1 MTTLERQLPAED
13 TATSGSGIIGSSVTR
28 KVDDRQL
35 RGDGR
40 FADDVEPAHLLH
52 MAVGRCPYLHA
63 RIVRTA
69 IELRSV
75 LRPVLGP
82 PQLPYY
88 ALPQDVATH
97 EGQAVVSVVATNPTV
112 VDGQARGA
120 LAQGF
125 GAALTEEPGSL
136 MEYFVP
142 TAGTA
147 TEVPDVHLD
156 PAPGDLPDGGVGY

>member
-1 MTTLERQLPAED
+1 VTTLERQLPAED
-13 TATSGSGIIGSSVTR
+13 T
-28 KVDDRQL
+28 
-35 RGDGR
+35 GDGR
-40 FADDVEPAHLLH
+40 FADYVEPAHLLH
-52 MAVGRCPYLHA
+52 MAVGRCPYPHA

-69 IELRSV
+69 IEPRSV
-75 LRPVLGP
+75 LRPVPGA

-112 VDGQARGA
+112 VDGQTRGA

-125 GAALTEEPGSL
+125 GAALTEELRYDRETGQLVNGSL

>member
-13 TATSGSGIIGSSVTR
+13 T
-28 KVDDRQL
+28 
-35 RGDGR
+35 GDGR
-40 FADDVEPAHLLH
+40 FADYVEPAHLLH
-52 MAVGRCPYLHA
+52 MAVGRCPYPHA

-69 IELRSV
+69 IEPRSV
-75 LRPVLGP
+75 LRPVPGA

-112 VDGQARGA
+112 VDGRAGGV

-125 GAALTEEPGSL
+125 GAALTEELRYDRETGQLVNGSL

-142 TAGTA
+142 RAGTA
-147 TEVPDVHLD
+147 IEVLDVHLD

>member
-13 TATSGSGIIGSSVTR
+13 T
-28 KVDDRQL
+28 
-35 RGDGR
+35 GDGR
-40 FADDVEPAHLLH
+40 FPDDVEPAHLLH
-52 MAVGRCPYLHA
+52 MAGGRCPYPHA
-63 RIVRTA
+63 RIVRMA
-69 IELRSV
+69 IEPRSV
-75 LRPVLGP
+75 LRPVPGA

-125 GAALTEEPGSL
+125 GAALTEELRYDRETGQLVNGSL
-136 MEYFVP
+136 MEYFMP

-147 TEVPDVHLD
+147 TEVLDVHLD

>member
-13 TATSGSGIIGSSVTR
+13 T
-28 KVDDRQL
+28 
-35 RGDGR
+35 GDGR

-52 MAVGRCPYLHA
+52 MAVGRCPYTHA
-63 RIVRTA
+63 RIDRTA
-69 IELRSV
+69 IEPRSV
-75 LRPVLGP
+75 LRPVPGA

-125 GAALTEEPGSL
+125 GAALTEELRYDRETGQLVNGSL

>member
-1 MTTLERQLPAED
+1 
-13 TATSGSGIIGSSVTR
+13 
-28 KVDDRQL
+28 
-35 RGDGR
+35 
-40 FADDVEPAHLLH
+40 
-52 MAVGRCPYLHA
+52 
-63 RIVRTA
+63 
-69 IELRSV
+69 
-75 LRPVLGP
+75 
-82 PQLPYY
+82 
-88 ALPQDVATH
+88 
-97 EGQAVVSVVATNPTV
+97 VVSVVATNPTV

-125 GAALTEEPGSL
+125 GAALTEELRYDRETGQLVNGSL